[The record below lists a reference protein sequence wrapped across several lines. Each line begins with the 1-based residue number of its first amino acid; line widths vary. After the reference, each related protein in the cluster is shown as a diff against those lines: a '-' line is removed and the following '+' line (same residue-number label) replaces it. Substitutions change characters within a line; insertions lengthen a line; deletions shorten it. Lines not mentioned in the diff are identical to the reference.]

1 MQTFPKHR
9 KGWVLLIPAALIVA
23 MATGCT
29 GSTQR
34 GSASS
39 DLPTDVNVY
48 IPTEAGGRPVGAAS
62 TLGASLTE
70 ALPGVEEIALGEI
83 ASSGGQ
89 QVDVP
94 AAFIAAINSAENVE
108 GLREV
113 LLMLGSDGA
122 TVDTQ
127 ELAGVEVEY
136 YDLPIGG
143 DELGLNVVLEFLVVD
158 DSHMVMVMSF
168 EGKELAGSLMTAA
181 INAAKDS

>member
-1 MQTFPKHR
+1 MNATPRISKS
-9 KGWVLLIPAALIVA
+9 WVLLLSVALASASFV
-23 MATGCT
+23 GCA
-29 GSTQR
+29 GPTQPV
-34 GSASS
+34 SASS
-39 DLPTDVNVY
+39 DLPTDVNEY
-48 IPTEAGGRPVGAAS
+48 IPAEAGGRAVGAAS

-108 GLREV
+108 GLREA

-122 TVDTQ
+122 SVETQ

-143 DELGLNVVLEFLVVD
+143 DDVGLNVVLEFLVVD
-158 DSHMVMVMSF
+158 ASRMVMVMSF
-168 EGKELAGSLMTAA
+168 EGKELADSLMTAA
-181 INAAKDS
+181 IEKAKAS